1 MATFFEARTIKE
13 ANEVTFVG
21 AKQTETAFALAKL
34 SYDILLQDGLA
45 AVQAVDTKTVTP
57 ELERVVEANTLLSGL
72 GFESGG
78 LCVAHSIHNGLTSQV
93 DCMKYYTH
101 GERVAFGL
109 LTQLMLEEK
118 HYSNQYM
125 DTTNRNDEIEIVLQF
140 CTTVGLPVTLKE
152 LSIDDTN
159 DKVIREIA
167 QRSLAKEE
175 SSHREP
181 FDITVD
187 MMMDAIRNADRVG
200 THYLKG
206 IKAKKNL

>member
-1 MATFFEARTIKE
+1 M
-13 ANEVTFVG
+13 G
-21 AKQTETAFALAKL
+21 AKQTETAFAVAKL

-45 AVQAVDTKTVTP
+45 AIQAVENKQVTP

-78 LCVAHSIHNGLTSQV
+78 LCVAHSVHNGLTTQS

-109 LTQLMLEEK
+109 LTQLVLEEK
-118 HYSNQYM
+118 HYANQYL
-125 DTTNRNDEIEIVLQF
+125 DTTNRKDEIDIILKF

-152 LSIDDTN
+152 LSIDGSND

-167 QRSLAKEE
+167 QRALAKEE

-187 MMMDAIRNADRVG
+187 MMMDAIRNADRLG